1 MKTDEMTKFVNAVL
15 DNKNVDAQKLLEQA
29 LKKKVAK
36 RLANVLSIEKGHKRH
51 RLEIS
56 FLASTEAK

>member
-36 RLANVLSIEKGHKRH
+36 RLANVLSIEK
-51 RLEIS
+51 
-56 FLASTEAK
+56 

>member
-1 MKTDEMTKFVNAVL
+1 MTKFVNAVL

-36 RLANVLSIEKGHKRH
+36 RLANVLSIEK
-51 RLEIS
+51 
-56 FLASTEAK
+56 